1 MQELAAL
8 AWLASLAILCLV
20 IKGRYLPG
28 HWIIET
34 LSYIPQTSFSLWGS
48 HVWLRAFYR
57 RVALGFKI
65 RCIFFAS
72 LQPQQLSE
80 NNRAVAA
87 KRGSLTSRHCSH
99 SNIIFAVVH
108 MSNDILIILMIGLL
122 LALLLEHEEWRNTTV
137 IISLFDQ
144 LRVPD
149 DVDVHTFLSCE
160 SLKSLKKRCFYKQNR
175 LLAFHCYE
183 NIIVQIDDSIFCRK
197 HRSGPKT
204 TVIVTY
210 SASMN

>member
-1 MQELAAL
+1 MGF
-8 AWLASLAILCLV
+8 WRTKGLV
-20 IKGRYLPG
+20 NVCRPRSGQ
-28 HWIIET
+28 
-34 LSYIPQTSFSLWGS
+34 IPREFFS
-48 HVWLRAFYR
+48 
-57 RVALGFKI
+57 
-65 RCIFFAS
+65 S

-87 KRGSLTSRHCSH
+87 KRGSPCSRHCSH
-99 SNIIFAVVH
+99 SNIIFAFVH
-108 MSNDILIILMIGLL
+108 TSNEILILL
-122 LALLLEHEEWRNTTV
+122 LIGRLWALLLEHDEWRKTTV

-175 LLAFHCYE
+175 LLAFHCYG

-204 TVIVTY
+204 
-210 SASMN
+210 